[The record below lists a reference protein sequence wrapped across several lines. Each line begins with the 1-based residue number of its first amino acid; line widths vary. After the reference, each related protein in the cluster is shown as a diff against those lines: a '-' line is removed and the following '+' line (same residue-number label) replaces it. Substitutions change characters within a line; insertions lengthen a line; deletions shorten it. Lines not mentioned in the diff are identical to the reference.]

1 MNHCVYEHEKNC
13 PARISVG
20 PILLFYFTYITALYW
35 YSIVTWIMDALA
47 MHDLSTGR

>member
-1 MNHCVYEHEKNC
+1 MKNR
-13 PARISVG
+13 PTRISVG
-20 PILLFYFTYITALYW
+20 PTTILLFYSTYITALYW